1 MIEWTPA
8 LAVGIDEIDEQH
20 RELFRRA
27 DRFLSSLSTPS
38 RQEIGILLSYLRL
51 YAVAHFGAEEDWM
64 REVGYSGYKRHKA
77 EHDRFTKDLL
87 EMSDE
92 HEKKGTVGLPAER
105 MSVWLK
111 SWLEDHV
118 SRTDADLAKFVLAR
132 GEQRRPMP
140 IAAR

>member
-1 MIEWTPA
+1 MIEWSPS
-8 LAVGIDEIDEQH
+8 LAVGIEEIDEQH

-64 REVGYSGYKRHKA
+64 REVGYSGYKHHKT
-77 EHDRFTKDLL
+77 EHDRFAKDLL
-87 EMSDE
+87 AMSNE
-92 HEKKGTVGLPAER
+92 HERKGTVGLPPER
-105 MSVWLK
+105 MSLWLK

-118 SRTDADLAKFVLAR
+118 SRTDADLAKFVLTR
-132 GEQRRPMP
+132 GDNRRPVA
-140 IAAR
+140 IASR